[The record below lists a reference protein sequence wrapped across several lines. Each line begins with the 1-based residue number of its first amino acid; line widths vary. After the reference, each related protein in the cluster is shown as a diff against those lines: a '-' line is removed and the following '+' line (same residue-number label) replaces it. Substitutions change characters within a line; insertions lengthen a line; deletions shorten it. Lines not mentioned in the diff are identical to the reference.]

1 MGFSC
6 FRFSE
11 SVHLRLSLNVCCF
24 RPLFLQMFFSTIF
37 FLKMSNILLFSHSF
51 LRFCST
57 FHSTIES
64 PSAVFFH
71 LLYFSTLNSLS
82 FLPSVSFFIFL
93 SFLSSLSLLRFFTYP
108 VISRAFTIAHWN
120 ICMIP
125 IIKSLSYS
133 SNIYIMRAY
142 IDQLFLCELKFS
154 WFFVC

>member
-93 SFLSSLSLLRFFTYP
+93 SFYLFCLLCLCWDFLLTQLFQEHSLLLTGTSVWYL
-108 VISRAFTIAHWN
+108 W
-120 ICMIP
+120 
-125 IIKSLSYS
+125 
-133 SNIYIMRAY
+133 
-142 IDQLFLCELKFS
+142 
-154 WFFVC
+154 